1 MKFLWRRQFFAAMT
15 LLLLGLGAAAAPAPA
30 LTAPEERSLY
40 SFADLGPVDLTPKRL
55 TVEVYISPEPELND
69 CRRMFPLAWQQ
80 VQAFYARMGVLLE
93 EVPGRS
99 EPGPLDPTRRLRVE
113 LLSDKDWLNR
123 SFKAFNV
130 AFPFRLRFLQVC
142 KNKCAFAHLPLS
154 TVHIS
159 FKRFQTAQ
167 FSSRPG
173 EEHLNR
179 NWLANLLS
187 HELGHLLGLYH
198 AHEFV
203 NDPVAVGLT
212 DNGAPNFMGQNI
224 AFKSSLGFGEFQ
236 KRLVHSYLGQGKVFQ
251 QHQQVNFDPLRYL
264 ELVKRVNGFKEPLA
278 QVAKTAG
285 GVKKKGKVRTFDD
298 DDDEDDD
305 DD

>member
-1 MKFLWRRQFFAAMT
+1 MKFVRPRQFLAAAA
-15 LLLLGLGAAAAPAPA
+15 LLLLGLGLAAAAARA
-30 LTAPEERSLY
+30 LTPQEERSLF
-40 SFADLGPVDLTPKRL
+40 SFGDLGAVDLTPKRL
-55 TVEVYISPEPELND
+55 TVEVYLSPDPQLND
-69 CRRMFPLAWQQ
+69 CRRLFPLVWQQ
-80 VQAFYARMGVLLE
+80 VQAFYARMGVLLQ
-93 EVPGRS
+93 EVSAGP
-99 EPGPLDPTRRLRVE
+99 EPGPLAPARRLRVE
-113 LLSDKDWLNR
+113 LLADKEWLNR

-130 AFPFRLRFLQVC
+130 AYPFRLRFLQVC
-142 KNKCAFAHLPLS
+142 KDKCAFAHLPLS

-179 NWLANLLS
+179 NWLANLLT

-224 AFKSSLGFGEFQ
+224 AFQSSLGFGEFQ
-236 KRLVHSYLGQGKVFQ
+236 KRLVHSYLGQGKVYRQ
-251 QHQQVNFDPLRYL
+251 YQQVNFDPLRYL
-264 ELVKRVNGFKEPLA
+264 EVVKRVNGFKEPLSR
-278 QVAKTAG
+278 VAKVAT
-285 GVKKKGKVRTFDD
+285 GVKKKGKIKTFDGS
-298 DDDEDDD
+298 DDEDDD